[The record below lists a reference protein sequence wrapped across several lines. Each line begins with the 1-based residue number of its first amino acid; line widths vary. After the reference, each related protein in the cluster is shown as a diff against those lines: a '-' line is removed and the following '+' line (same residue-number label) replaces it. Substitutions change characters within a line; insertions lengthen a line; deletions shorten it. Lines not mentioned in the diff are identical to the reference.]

1 MPRKIKDRQLDSREA
16 RGRLAP
22 RGKPHWRV
30 VEKGVHLGY
39 RRLAGKPGTWC
50 ARHYLGAQRYEVEAL
65 GIADDQ
71 SDANGLTILSYW
83 HALDKAR
90 ERGTARAKSAAG
102 ITDPVTVAAALE
114 QYRSD
119 LETRGADVSNVA
131 RVQLHLSEE
140 LAGKLV
146 GELTADDLKIWRNK
160 LRKKQSAASVNR
172 TAAPFRAALNYAAD
186 HDSRMHNRGEW
197 KIGLKRL
204 PDADRSRNVI
214 LAEPKV
220 LAIVAEAYRENTEFG
235 LLIEAAAVT
244 GARFSQLGRIEVRDL
259 QCDRDNPRIMMPS
272 SKKGSGVKKIV
283 RRPVPIT
290 ADLAARLRKSAAN
303 RSGTAPLLVKP
314 SGDPWKKSDQTLP
327 FKRSAS
333 RAGLDPEVS
342 MYALRHSSI
351 VRQLQ
356 ANVPIRVVAVNHD
369 TSVVMIEKTYSA
381 HIGDHTDAIT
391 RAALIDTGA
400 VNNPAANVV
409 PMARSS

>member
-1 MPRKIKDRQLDSREA
+1 MPRKLRDRQLDTRES
-16 RGRLAP
+16 RGRLAV
-22 RGKPHWRV
+22 RGKPYWRTI
-30 VEKGVHLGY
+30 EQGTHLGY
-39 RRLAGKPGTWC
+39 RRIGGRAGSWC
-50 ARHYLGAQRYEVEAL
+50 TRHYLGEQRYEVEGL

-71 SDANGLTILSYW
+71 SDADGLTILNFW
-83 HALDKAR
+83 QAVDKAR
-90 ERGTARAKSAAG
+90 ERAVSRAKAAAG

-114 QYRSD
+114 QYRHD

-131 RVQLHLSEE
+131 RVQLHMSEE

-197 KIGLKRL
+197 KIGLKCL

-220 LAIVAEAYRENTEFG
+220 LAIVAEAYRENMEFG
-235 LLIEAAAVT
+235 LLIETAAVT

-272 SKKGSGVKKIV
+272 SKKGGGVKKIV

-290 ADLAARLRKSAAN
+290 PDLAARLRRSAAN

-314 SGDPWKKSDQTLP
+314 SGEPWKKSDQTLP

-342 MYALRHSSI
+342 MYALRHTSI

-381 HIGDHTDAIT
+381 HIGDHTDMIT
-391 RAALIDTGA
+391 RAALLDTG
-400 VNNPAANVV
+400 VVINPAANIV
-409 PMARSS
+409 PMARRP